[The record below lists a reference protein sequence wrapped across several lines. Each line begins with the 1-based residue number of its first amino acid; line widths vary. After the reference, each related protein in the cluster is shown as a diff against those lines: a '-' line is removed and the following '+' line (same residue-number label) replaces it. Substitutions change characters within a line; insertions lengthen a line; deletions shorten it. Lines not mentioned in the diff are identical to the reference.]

1 VGRRDRPAAAIG
13 TVATLVVTMPLKSG
27 IDGRRLRS
35 ERTRQLIIDAYVAL
49 VRETGHAPT
58 AAQVAERA
66 GYSVRS
72 VFERFPDL
80 EALRLAVV
88 DQALAE
94 GRSDAALQ
102 AIDQDRATRLR
113 IQVHSRAHN
122 RERWLPL
129 WQAMAKQPELS
140 AEMVARIEK
149 VRELSMRRIEAVF
162 ARELS
167 TVDDRERRN
176 ALIAV
181 EALTEFESWERLRQ
195 MFGLSFEEGCAT
207 WVTAFDRLLPPT
219 PPIPAVS

>member
-1 VGRRDRPAAAIG
+1 
-13 TVATLVVTMPLKSG
+13 VTMPPKSG

-49 VRETGHAPT
+49 VRDSGHAPT

-102 AIDQDRATRLR
+102 AIGQDRATRLR

-207 WVTAFDRLLPPT
+207 WVTAFDRLLPLT

>member
-1 VGRRDRPAAAIG
+1 
-13 TVATLVVTMPLKSG
+13 MPPKSG

-49 VRETGHAPT
+49 VRDSGHAPT

-102 AIDQDRATRLR
+102 AIGQDRATRLR

-207 WVTAFDRLLPPT
+207 WVTAFDRLLPLT

>member
-1 VGRRDRPAAAIG
+1 
-13 TVATLVVTMPLKSG
+13 MPPKSG

-49 VRETGHAPT
+49 VRDSGHAPT

-207 WVTAFDRLLPPT
+207 WVTAFDRLLPLT